1 MQEMALQTFENSK
14 MFIGGVGGGGGAAP
28 GHPYLVLSQISLCL
42 PELLSVYTLSD
53 G

>member
-14 MFIGGVGGGGGAAP
+14 MFIGGVGGAAP